1 MKFIKKLYHKVFGH
15 KVLTNAE
22 YSQTIATRIRA
33 GGGSVGKNFNIY
45 DTKLDMT
52 TPYLLTIGDD
62 VTITN
67 AVVLTHDACLHKK
80 TGYSK
85 VGSVTIGNNVFV
97 GYCSIIMPGVTIGNN
112 VVIGAGTV
120 VSKDIPD
127 NVVVVGNPC
136 KVLCTYKQLLDKHY
150 GLMENEPVLD
160 LLPREIL
167 ENKTHIETLQKHR
180 KGFVF

>member
-1 MKFIKKLYHKVFGH
+1 MNFIKSLYHKLMGH
-15 KVLTNAE
+15 KVLTNEDYSNIIAE
-22 YSQTIATRIRA
+22 KIRM
-33 GGGSVGKNFNIY
+33 GGGSVGENFNIY
-45 DTKLDMT
+45 ETKLDLT
-52 TPYLLTIGDD
+52 TPYLITIGDD

-67 AVVLTHDACLHKK
+67 AVLLTHDACLHKK

-136 KVLCTYKQLLDKHY
+136 KILCTYEHLLEKHHS
-150 GLMENEPVLD
+150 LMKEVPVLD
-160 LLPREIL
+160 LLPNEIL
-167 ENKTHIETLQKHR
+167 ENKMHIEALQKHR
-180 KGFVF
+180 KGFIF